1 MLAPSQYQQ
10 GYCAYSHFSQ
20 MLSRCDTDW
29 LLSMFEVYFDDSG
42 TDLQSPMAIAACYI
56 STKRGWD
63 SFVSAWDEIRSSEGF
78 DVFHMVDFAASHD
91 PSKKPFCDWDYIKR
105 KRVYR
110 RLAKAINDNKRIGIA
125 FAVPQDV
132 FNVVVPSLPSWMQ
145 RRLGQYPYTA
155 AVRFLM
161 GAIRDW
167 RERYGI
173 TLPMQYVFDWTTDE
187 NLKAEVSAP
196 WKNISDRDEWLRWYG
211 IEDPKGYSFQD
222 RGLFKPLQAADILAW
237 QFNSHMRNVIM
248 AGKNEPLDTHPNFR
262 VLREDQEMVLGF
274 YTEEQF
280 RAAVE
285 REMAFLLNRGTPEL
299 LGFG

>member
-1 MLAPSQYQQ
+1 MCAQSQCEPK
-10 GYCAYSHFSQ
+10 YCAYQHFSA
-20 MLSRCDTDW
+20 MLGRCDTDW

-42 TDLQSPMAIAACYI
+42 TDLQSPMAIASCYI

-63 SFVSAWDEIRSSEGF
+63 SFVTAWDEIRSSEGF

-105 KRVYR
+105 GRVYR

-132 FNVVVPSLPSWMQ
+132 FNLVVPTLPGWMRQ
-145 RRLGQYPYTA
+145 RLGQYPYTA

-187 NLKAEVSAP
+187 SLKAEVSAP
-196 WKNISDRDEWLRWYG
+196 WNNIPNRDEWLRWYG
-211 IEDPKGYSFQD
+211 IEDPKGFSFQEKAF
-222 RGLFKPLQAADILAW
+222 FKPLQAADILAW
-237 QFNSHMRNVIM
+237 QFNNHMKNVILE
-248 AGKNEPLDTHPNFR
+248 GKNDADNTHCNFR
-262 VLREDQEMVLGF
+262 LLREDQEMVLGF
-274 YTEEQF
+274 YTEAQF
-280 RAAVE
+280 RIAVE
-285 REMAFLLNRGTPEL
+285 REMAFLLKRGNPEI
-299 LGFG
+299 LGLG